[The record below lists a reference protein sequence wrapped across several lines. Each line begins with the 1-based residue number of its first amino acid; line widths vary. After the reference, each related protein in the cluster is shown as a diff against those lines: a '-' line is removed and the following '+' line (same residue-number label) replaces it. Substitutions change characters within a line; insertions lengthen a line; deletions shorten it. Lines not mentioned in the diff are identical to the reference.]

1 MQCQVGLYFL
11 SNSCEGQNHSVTLL
25 RYITCSPSL
34 FFLCVSNYLFDEGS
48 DILLNVVLL
57 QSLCGALHGILLHF
71 LRHVGIFD
79 HCLPFSHG
87 CSGKQQRHKLR
98 IHLLRGVDKQTPQ
111 LVINPAFLSTCR
123 LLGAEHHAS
132 GEKSCWTPNS
142 YIIIDIEYRN

>member
-11 SNSCEGQNHSVTLL
+11 SNSCEGQNHSVTLP

-34 FFLCVSNYLFDEGS
+34 FPDMWNYLFDVGS

-57 QSLCGALHGILLHF
+57 QSQCGALHGILLHV

-79 HCLPFSHG
+79 HCLPFRHG

-98 IHLLRGVDKQTPQ
+98 IHLRGIDKQTPQ

-123 LLGAEHHAS
+123 LLCAEHHAS

-142 YIIIDIEYRN
+142 YIITDIEYRN

>member
-1 MQCQVGLYFL
+1 MTLF
-11 SNSCEGQNHSVTLL
+11 VTLL
-25 RYITCSPSL
+25 VAHPSFSL
-34 FFLCVSNYLFDEGS
+34 YVSNYLFDEGS

-57 QSLCGALHGILLHF
+57 QSLCGALHGILLHV

-142 YIIIDIEYRN
+142 YIITDIEYRN